1 MTLLEHIRRR
11 GLAYKKYAPKVMRLT
26 LFVLFVYAG
35 VVVFVYQRARAQMG
49 EMLFALGVEMLRYD
63 DVEKQGET
71 RTLHLNGQE
80 IHLATAVTRHPL
92 ERVLDYYESRC
103 MEHDGRLAEQITELS
118 RGDAVPGE
126 IDGSMFDATL
136 RSEEGNKGY
145 VACLDQGTERAS
157 PDGVIEKFERFKATL
172 DISEMGALRY
182 IYAEESDGTTLFVTF
197 WSDGPLRIREIFP
210 SEGDAP
216 GRDVEGV
223 PRPDGSRRIL
233 SSWEAGE
240 PQIVAMYQSGE
251 AEVRDIDSFY
261 RRSMEDGG
269 WTLLELD
276 EERRRALGFEVPR
289 TPNPFLVFEQD
300 ERMVAVG
307 ISQADSQ
314 GPVTTVLGLR

>member
-1 MTLLEHIRRR
+1 
-11 GLAYKKYAPKVMRLT
+11 MRLSA
-26 LFVLFVYAG
+26 FVLVVYLG
-35 VVVFVYQRARAQMG
+35 VMVFVYQRARAQLS
-49 EMLFALGVEMLRYD
+49 EVLLSLGVEMLRYD
-63 DVEKQGET
+63 DVEKHGET

-92 ERVLDYYESRC
+92 ERVLDFYESRC
-103 MEHDGRLAEQITELS
+103 MEHDGRFAEQITELS

-136 RSEEGNKGY
+136 RSEEGHRGY

-157 PDGVIEKFERFKATL
+157 PEGVLAKFERFKESL

-210 SEGDAP
+210 PEGDAP

-223 PRPDGSRRIL
+223 PRPDGARRIL

-251 AEVRDIDSFY
+251 AEVGAIDSFY

-276 EERRRALGFEVPR
+276 EERRRALGFELPR
-289 TPNPFLVFEQD
+289 TPNPFLVFEQG

-307 ISQADSQ
+307 ISQAESEP
-314 GPVTTVLGLR
+314 PVTTVLGLR